1 MTTGPPRD
9 RRQPLHDRLQ
19 QLLLSGVDQEQAAAR
34 LGIPAGLAY
43 LVTTGRPAD
52 GSNADS
58 RASTQH
64 LVNPPAVNPN
74 SSEAVHAWIRR
85 RVQHDAQM
93 RAASAERQ

>member
-19 QLLLSGVDQEQAAAR
+19 QLLLSGVDPEQAAAR

-43 LVTTGRPAD
+43 LATGGPAD

-64 LVNPPAVNPN
+64 LVNPPALNPN

-85 RVQHDAQM
+85 RVQQDAQM
-93 RAASAERQ
+93 QAAAGERR